1 MPGQFESILDKL
13 QAKLGKQTI
22 RKASTINRPRPKR
35 EVQQIQIFNEFN
47 RRNPR
52 ADGGSVNG
60 SYEAAL
66 RKKIEELMDEG
77 YEFGEAVREAMRQGY
92 QDGGQ
97 TMVQQANELGISKS
111 ALRKPF
117 APEIEKQ
124 IIKLHQVDKLG
135 AQAIADKLGLSRAP
149 VGKRITALKK
159 EGKIKEVP
167 YAERKAA
174 IDQRGEFFGKPAGEK
189 FQKIR
194 EVRDIDRT
202 TKYKVGPQA
211 GQLKYNIP
219 KNAKFKID
227 FKNPGAALVSEIPDN
242 LQGVQYYKTK
252 EAAEKALAKRKSLQ
266 LLSPADPN
274 SPVTKAGVKRR
285 TLLKRNAPLYAQG
298 TGGFEF
304 HHIMNIGGPIPLDT
318 NDIAVISKTMNRKLG
333 PYNKRLNNIGEKIFE
348 LTETRPEGYLK
359 EIKKLNKQ
367 GISLVKEATSKL
379 PKEYKKLIGFNQ
391 VVPVFDKDKNVIGFK
406 GKKIGGSGQKKPGI
420 ILKDLTKEQA
430 KDLRKQIKTDSANL
444 GKAKFSKRSKVL
456 SSAGKILKGV
466 GKVIKPIGYV
476 VGAGALLQARAMA
489 DEMGIQLSTA
499 DQLMALDSGDPNVAI
514 DNYKRRNIPGYSEE
528 QAGITLGK
536 FQDDFTEVGD
546 ESFTSYFDGG
556 IVSVLKGVK

>member
-1 MPGQFESILDKL
+1 MPGQFEGILDKL
-13 QAKLGKQTI
+13 QTKLGKQTI
-22 RKASTINRPRPKR
+22 KRASTINRPRPKF
-35 EVQQIQIFNEFN
+35 EVQQIDIFNKFN

-52 ADGGSVNG
+52 ADGGPADDYEPSAFSKKVN
-60 SYEAAL
+60 
-66 RKKIEELMDEG
+66 ELMDDG
-77 YEFGEAVREAMRQGY
+77 YDFGEAVREAMRQGY
-92 QDGGQ
+92 DDGGK
-97 TMVQQANELGISKS
+97 VVSKS
-111 ALRKPF
+111 AVRKPF
-117 APEIEKQ
+117 APAIEKQ

-135 AQAIADKLGLSRAP
+135 AQAIADKIGLSRAP

-174 IDQRGEFFGKPAGEK
+174 IDQRGEFYGKPAKEK
-189 FQKIR
+189 FQTVR

-202 TKYKVGPQA
+202 TRFKDTGK
-211 GQLKYNIP
+211 LKYNIP

-227 FKNPGAALVSEIPDN
+227 FKNPGAALISEIPDN

-266 LLSPADPN
+266 LVSPADPN

-304 HHIMNIGGPIPLDT
+304 HHIMNIGGPIALDT
-318 NDIAVISKTMNRKLG
+318 NDIAVISKAMNRKLS
-333 PYNKRLNNIGEKIFE
+333 PYNKRLNNIGEKIFT
-348 LTETRPEGYLK
+348 LIETKPEGYLK

-367 GISLVKEATSKL
+367 GKSLVKEATSKL
-379 PKEYKKLIGFNQ
+379 PKEYKKLIGFNE
-391 VVPVFDKDKNVIGFK
+391 VVPVFDKDKNITGFK

-430 KDLRKQIKTDSANL
+430 KDLRKQIRTDSANL

-476 VGAGALLQARAMA
+476 VGAGALLQAQAMA
-489 DEMGIQLSTA
+489 DEMGIQLSKV

-536 FQDDFTEVGD
+536 FQDDFSEVGD
-546 ESFTSYFDGG
+546 ENFTSYFNGG
-556 IVSVLKGVK
+556 IVSLKGVK

>member
-1 MPGQFESILDKL
+1 MPGQFEGILDKL
-13 QAKLGKQTI
+13 QTKLGKQTI
-22 RKASTINRPRPKR
+22 KRASTINRPRPKR

-47 RRNPR
+47 RRNPK
-52 ADGGSVNG
+52 ADGGSADDYEPSAFSKKVN
-60 SYEAAL
+60 
-66 RKKIEELMDEG
+66 ELMDDG
-77 YEFGEAVREAMRQGY
+77 YDFGEAVREAMRQGY
-92 QDGGQ
+92 DNGGK
-97 TMVQQANELGISKS
+97 VVSKS
-111 ALRKPF
+111 AVRKPF
-117 APEIEKQ
+117 APAIEKQ

-135 AQAIADKLGLSRAP
+135 AQAIADEIGLSRSP

-174 IDQRGEFFGKPAGEK
+174 IDQRGEFYGKPAKEK
-189 FQKIR
+189 FQTVR
-194 EVRDIDRT
+194 EVRDIDKT
-202 TKYKVGPQA
+202 TRFKDTGK
-211 GQLKYNIP
+211 LKYNIP

-266 LLSPADPN
+266 LVSPADPN
-274 SPVTKAGVKRR
+274 SPITKAGVKRR
-285 TLLKRNAPLYAQG
+285 TFLKRNAPLYAQG

-304 HHIMNIGGPIPLDT
+304 HHIMNIGGPIALDT

-333 PYNKRLNNIGEKIFE
+333 PYNKRLNNIGEKIFT
-348 LTETRPEGYLK
+348 LTETKPEGYLK

-367 GISLVKEATSKL
+367 GKSLVKEATSKL

-391 VVPVFDKDKNVIGFK
+391 VVPVFDKNKNVTGFK

-476 VGAGALLQARAMA
+476 VGAGALLQAQAMA
-489 DEMGIQLSTA
+489 DEMGIQLSKV

-528 QAGITLGK
+528 QAGITLSK
-536 FQDDFTEVGD
+536 FQDDFSEVGD
-546 ESFTSYFDGG
+546 ENFTSYFNGG
-556 IVSVLKGVK
+556 IVSLKGVK

>member
-1 MPGQFESILDKL
+1 MPGQFEGILDKL
-13 QAKLGKQTI
+13 QTKLGKQTI
-22 RKASTINRPRPKR
+22 KRASTINRPRPKF
-35 EVQQIQIFNEFN
+35 EVQQIDIFNKFN

-52 ADGGSVNG
+52 ADGGPADDYEPSAFSKKVN
-60 SYEAAL
+60 
-66 RKKIEELMDEG
+66 ELMDDG
-77 YEFGEAVREAMRQGY
+77 YDFGEAVREAMRQGY
-92 QDGGQ
+92 DDGGK
-97 TMVQQANELGISKS
+97 VVSKS
-111 ALRKPF
+111 AVRKPF
-117 APEIEKQ
+117 APAIEKQ

-135 AQAIADKLGLSRAP
+135 AQAIADKIGLSRAP

-174 IDQRGEFFGKPAGEK
+174 IDQRGEFYGKPAKEK
-189 FQKIR
+189 FQTVR

-202 TKYKVGPQA
+202 TRFKDTGK
-211 GQLKYNIP
+211 LKYNIP

-227 FKNPGAALVSEIPDN
+227 FKNPGAALISEIPDN

-266 LLSPADPN
+266 LVSPADPN

-304 HHIMNIGGPIPLDT
+304 HHIMNIGGPIALDT

-333 PYNKRLNNIGEKIFE
+333 PYNKRLNNIGEKIFT
-348 LTETRPEGYLK
+348 LIETKPEGYLK

-367 GISLVKEATSKL
+367 GKSLVKEATSKL
-379 PKEYKKLIGFNQ
+379 PKEYKKLIGFNE
-391 VVPVFDKDKNVIGFK
+391 VVPVFDKDKNVTGFK

-430 KDLRKQIKTDSANL
+430 KDLRKQIRTDSANL

-476 VGAGALLQARAMA
+476 VGAGALLQAQAMA
-489 DEMGIQLSTA
+489 DEMGIQLSKV

-536 FQDDFTEVGD
+536 FQDDFSEVGD
-546 ESFTSYFDGG
+546 ENFTSYFNGG
-556 IVSVLKGVK
+556 IVSLKGVK